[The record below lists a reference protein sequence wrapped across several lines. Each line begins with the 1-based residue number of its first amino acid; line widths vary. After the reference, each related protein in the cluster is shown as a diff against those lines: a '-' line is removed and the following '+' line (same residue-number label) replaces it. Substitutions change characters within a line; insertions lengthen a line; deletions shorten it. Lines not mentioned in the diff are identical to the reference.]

1 MTSCLQRK
9 SNRIKTFY
17 DKLTLK
23 VMDKFIQL
31 LKENGRCSVEEIS
44 SQLGLK
50 ADQIEKRISD
60 LIDSGVILGFTAI
73 TDSSKLDESDTVSAL
88 IEVKLTPERG
98 GGFDRLAR
106 RIAKFDEVESC
117 MLMSGGYDLCVVI
130 SGSSLH
136 NVATFVA
143 EKLSTLEG
151 VISTAT
157 HFQLKTYKTNGFLA
171 ESDSSGERLPV
182 SP

>member
-1 MTSCLQRK
+1 
-9 SNRIKTFY
+9 
-17 DKLTLK
+17 
-23 VMDKFIQL
+23 MDQLIQL
-31 LKENGRCSVEEIS
+31 LKENARHSIAEMADLMNLSEKEVESKVAE
-44 SQLGLK
+44 L
-50 ADQIEKRISD
+50 EE
-60 LIDSGVILGFTAI
+60 SGAILGYTAVV
-73 TDSSKLDESDTVSAL
+73 DADKVNDGGGVSAL

-98 GGFDRLAR
+98 GGFDRLAA

-117 MLMSGGYDLCVVI
+117 MLMSGGYDLSVVI

-136 NVATFVA
+136 EVASFVA

-157 HFQLKTYKTNGFLA
+157 HFQLKSYKANGFLA
-171 ESDSSGERLPV
+171 RVESSGQRLPV

>member
-1 MTSCLQRK
+1 M
-9 SNRIKTFY
+9 
-17 DKLTLK
+17 DKL
-23 VMDKFIQL
+23 IQL
-31 LKENGRCSVEEIS
+31 LKENARYSVEELASIV
-44 SQLGLK
+44 GLTAK
-50 ADQIEKRISD
+50 EVETELSKLIE
-60 LIDSGVILGFTAI
+60 SGTILGFAAV
-73 TDSSKLDESDTVSAL
+73 TDISKLEGSNVVSAL

-117 MLMSGGYDLCVVI
+117 MLMSGAYDLCVVI

-136 NVATFVA
+136 SVATFVA

-157 HFQLKTYKTNGFLA
+157 HFQLKSYKSNGFLS
-171 ESDSSGERLPV
+171 ESESSGERLAV

>member
-1 MTSCLQRK
+1 
-9 SNRIKTFY
+9 
-17 DKLTLK
+17 
-23 VMDKFIQL
+23 MDQLIQL
-31 LKENGRCSVEEIS
+31 LQENARYSITD
-44 SQLGLK
+44 L
-50 ADQIEKRISD
+50 SD
-60 LIDSGVILGFTAI
+60 LINLSEEEIKSKIAELEKSGAILGYAAVV
-73 TDSSKLDESDTVSAL
+73 DSDKVNDGGGVSAF

-98 GGFDRLAR
+98 GGFDRLAT

-117 MLMSGGYDLCVVI
+117 MLMSGGYDLSVVI

-136 NVATFVA
+136 EVASFVA

-157 HFQLKTYKTNGFLA
+157 HFQLKTYKSNGFLA
-171 ESDSSGERLPV
+171 SVDHSEQRLPV

>member
-1 MTSCLQRK
+1 M
-9 SNRIKTFY
+9 
-17 DKLTLK
+17 DKL
-23 VMDKFIQL
+23 IQL
-31 LKENGRCSVEEIS
+31 LKENARYSVEELASIV
-44 SQLGLK
+44 GLTTK
-50 ADQIEKRISD
+50 EVETELSKLIE
-60 LIDSGVILGFTAI
+60 SGTILGFAAV
-73 TDSSKLDESDTVSAL
+73 TDISKLEGSNAVSAL

-117 MLMSGGYDLCVVI
+117 MLMSGAYDLCVVI

-136 NVATFVA
+136 SVATFVA

-157 HFQLKTYKTNGFLA
+157 HFQLKSYKSNGFLS
-171 ESDSSGERLPV
+171 ESESSGERLAV

>member
-1 MTSCLQRK
+1 
-9 SNRIKTFY
+9 
-17 DKLTLK
+17 
-23 VMDKFIQL
+23 MDQLIQL
-31 LKENGRCSVEEIS
+31 LRENARHSIADLADLMNLSEKEVESKLAE
-44 SQLGLK
+44 L
-50 ADQIEKRISD
+50 EE
-60 LIDSGVILGFTAI
+60 SGTILGYTAVF
-73 TDSSKLDESDTVSAL
+73 DADKVNDRGGVSAL

-98 GGFDRLAR
+98 GGFDRLAA

-117 MLMSGGYDLCVVI
+117 MLMSGGYDLSVVI

-136 NVATFVA
+136 EVASFVA

-157 HFQLKTYKTNGFLA
+157 HFQLKSYKSNGFLA
-171 ESDSSGERLPV
+171 RVEHLGQRLPV

>member
-1 MTSCLQRK
+1 M
-9 SNRIKTFY
+9 
-17 DKLTLK
+17 DKL
-23 VMDKFIQL
+23 IQL
-31 LKENGRCSVEEIS
+31 LKENGRCSVEEMS
-44 SQLGLK
+44 SQLGLG

-171 ESDSSGERLPV
+171 QPDASGERLPV

>member
-1 MTSCLQRK
+1 M
-9 SNRIKTFY
+9 
-17 DKLTLK
+17 DKL
-23 VMDKFIQL
+23 IQL
-31 LKENGRCSVEEIS
+31 LKENARYSVEELASIV
-44 SQLGLK
+44 GLTAK
-50 ADQIEKRISD
+50 EVETELSKLIE
-60 LIDSGVILGFTAI
+60 SGTILGFAAV
-73 TDSSKLDESDTVSAL
+73 TDISKLEGSNAVSAL

-117 MLMSGGYDLCVVI
+117 MLMSGAYDLCVVM

-136 NVATFVA
+136 SVATFVA

-157 HFQLKTYKTNGFLA
+157 HFQLKSYKSNGFLS
-171 ESDSSGERLPV
+171 ESESSDERLAV

>member
-1 MTSCLQRK
+1 METELS
-9 SNRIKTFY
+9 
-17 DKLTLK
+17 KL
-23 VMDKFIQL
+23 
-31 LKENGRCSVEEIS
+31 
-44 SQLGLK
+44 
-50 ADQIEKRISD
+50 IE
-60 LIDSGVILGFTAI
+60 SGTILGFAAV
-73 TDSSKLDESDTVSAL
+73 TDISKLEGSNAVSAL

-117 MLMSGGYDLCVVI
+117 MLMSGAYDLCVLI

-136 NVATFVA
+136 SVATFVA

-151 VISTAT
+151 VVSTAT
-157 HFQLKTYKTNGFLA
+157 HFQLKSYKSNGFLSGA
-171 ESDSSGERLPV
+171 ESSGDRLPV

>member
-1 MTSCLQRK
+1 M
-9 SNRIKTFY
+9 
-17 DKLTLK
+17 DKL
-23 VMDKFIQL
+23 IQL

-44 SQLGLK
+44 SQLGLE

-171 ESDSSGERLPV
+171 ESDASGERLPV

>member
-1 MTSCLQRK
+1 
-9 SNRIKTFY
+9 
-17 DKLTLK
+17 
-23 VMDKFIQL
+23 MDRLIQL
-31 LKENGRCSVEEIS
+31 LKENGRSSVEELS
-44 SQLGLK
+44 SELGIG
-50 ADQIEKRISD
+50 ADQIEKIISD
-60 LIDSGVILGFTAI
+60 LIDSGAILGFTAI
-73 TDSSKLDESDTVSAL
+73 TDPSKIDDSDTVSAL

-157 HFQLKTYKTNGFLA
+157 HFQLKKYKSNGFLA
-171 ESDSSGERLPV
+171 ELDGSGERLPV

>member
-1 MTSCLQRK
+1 MLK
-9 SNRIKTFY
+9 EM
-17 DKLTLK
+17 DKL
-23 VMDKFIQL
+23 IQL
-31 LKENGRCSVEEIS
+31 LKENGRCSVEEMS
-44 SQLGLK
+44 SQLGLG

-171 ESDSSGERLPV
+171 ESDAYGERLPV

>member
-1 MTSCLQRK
+1 M
-9 SNRIKTFY
+9 
-17 DKLTLK
+17 DKL
-23 VMDKFIQL
+23 IQL
-31 LKENGRCSVEEIS
+31 LKENARYSVEELASIVGLTTKEVET
-44 SQLGLK
+44 QLSKL
-50 ADQIEKRISD
+50 IE
-60 LIDSGVILGFTAI
+60 SGTILGFAAVTYI
-73 TDSSKLDESDTVSAL
+73 SKLEGSNAVSAL

-117 MLMSGGYDLCVVI
+117 MLMSGAYDLCVVI

-136 NVATFVA
+136 SVATFVA

-157 HFQLKTYKTNGFLA
+157 HFQLKSYKSNGFLS
-171 ESDSSGERLPV
+171 EFESSGERLAV

>member
-1 MTSCLQRK
+1 M
-9 SNRIKTFY
+9 
-17 DKLTLK
+17 DKL
-23 VMDKFIQL
+23 IQL

-44 SQLGLK
+44 SQLGLE

-60 LIDSGVILGFTAI
+60 MIDSGVILGFTAI

-171 ESDSSGERLPV
+171 ESDASGERLPV